1 MNTKKLLATMLLAG
15 VLVTGCGLKKDAIIK
30 INDTVVTKQEFEKL
44 MDSQIAQSPF
54 AKMGMEEDMK
64 KNKDGMLYLM
74 TEQGVINQ
82 IIVKELLEQEMKA
95 KGIKVSNKEVDKA
108 ISKIMD
114 QMGGKDKLSEILKE
128 NGVSVSK
135 FKEDIKTQVK
145 MQKLAQ
151 LSGKTKVSDAE
162 VKDFYNKNIKMF
174 KHGEQVRASHI
185 LLMANPYQIE
195 QDLTDSTKKELKPE
209 EKKALVKEQMDK
221 QKALAQK
228 LAKELQADNTKFAQY
243 AQKYS
248 DDKGS
253 AANGG
258 DLGFFDKD
266 QMVPEFSKVAFS
278 AKPNTVSEPVQSQY
292 GYHIIMVTDRRAA
305 GTEPLEKIQS
315 KLKERIAAD
324 KELKTLDDI
333 VDAAKKK
340 AKIEFVDEQ
349 YNPDVIAK
357 KLKQQIGDMQ
367 KQSAEMNKSK
377 K

>member
-1 MNTKKLLATMLLAG
+1 MNTKKLLTTMLLAG
-15 VLVTGCGLKKDAIIK
+15 ILVTGCGLKKDAIIK

-54 AKMGMEEDMK
+54 AKMGMADGMK
-64 KNKDGMLYLM
+64 ENKDGMLYLM

-82 IIVKELLEQEMKA
+82 IIVKELLEQEVKA
-95 KGIKVSNKEVDKA
+95 KGIKVSNKEVDDA
-108 ISKIMD
+108 IARIID

-135 FKEDIKTQVK
+135 FREDIKTQVK
-145 MQKLAQ
+145 MQKLAR

-162 VKDFYNKNIKMF
+162 VKDFYNKNIQMF
-174 KHGEQVRASHI
+174 KHGEQVKASHI

-195 QDLTDSTKKELKPE
+195 QELVENTKKELKPE
-209 EKKALVKEQMDK
+209 EKEALVKEQMDK

-228 LAKELQADNTKFAQY
+228 LSKELQADNSKFAQY

-253 AANGG
+253 AVNGG
-258 DLGFFDKD
+258 DLGFFDKE

-278 AKPNTVSEPVQSQY
+278 AKPNTVSEPVQSQF

-315 KLKERIAAD
+315 NLKERLAAD
-324 KELKTLDDI
+324 KELKTLDEI
-333 VDAAKKK
+333 VEAAKKK

-357 KLKQQIGDMQ
+357 KLKEQIGAMQ
-367 KQSAEMNKSK
+367 KQSTEINQQK

>member
-15 VLVTGCGLKKDAIIK
+15 ILVTGCGLKKDAIIK

-44 MDSQIAQSPF
+44 MESQIAQSPF
-54 AKMGMEEDMK
+54 AKMGMAEGMK
-64 KNKDGMLYLM
+64 ENKDGMLYLM

-82 IIVKELLEQEMKA
+82 IIVKELLEQEVKA
-95 KGIKVSNKEVDKA
+95 KGIKVSNKETDEA
-108 ISKIMD
+108 IARIMD

-135 FKEDIKTQVK
+135 FREDIKTQVK
-145 MQKLAQ
+145 MQKLAR

-162 VKDFYNKNIKMF
+162 VKDFYNKNIQMF
-174 KHGEQVRASHI
+174 KHGEQVKASHI

-195 QDLTDSTKKELKPE
+195 QELVENTKKELKPE
-209 EKKALVKEQMDK
+209 EKEALVKEQMDK

-228 LAKELQADNTKFAQY
+228 LSKELQADNSKFAQY

-258 DLGFFDKD
+258 DLGFFDKE

-278 AKPNTVSEPVQSQY
+278 AKPNTVSEPVQSQF

-315 KLKERIAAD
+315 NLKERLAAD
-324 KELKTLDDI
+324 KELKTLDEI
-333 VDAAKKK
+333 VNAAKKK
-340 AKIEFVDEQ
+340 AKIVFVDEQ

-357 KLKQQIGDMQ
+357 KLKEQIGAMQ
-367 KQSAEMNKSK
+367 KQSTEMNKQK

>member
-15 VLVTGCGLKKDAIIK
+15 ILVTGCGVKKDVIIK
-30 INDTVVTKQEFEKL
+30 INDSVVTKQEFEKL

-54 AKMGMEEDMK
+54 AQMGMAEGMK
-64 KNKDGMLYLM
+64 EHKDGMLYLM

-82 IIVKELLEQEMKA
+82 IIVKELLEQEVKA

-108 ISKIMD
+108 IAKIMD
-114 QMGGKDKLSEILKE
+114 QMGGKDKLSEILKQ

-135 FKEDIKTQVK
+135 FREDIKMQVK
-145 MQKLAQ
+145 MQKLAR

-162 VKDFYNKNIKMF
+162 VKDFYNKNIQMF
-174 KHGEQVRASHI
+174 KHGEQVKASHI

-195 QDLTDSTKKELKPE
+195 QELVESTKKELKPE
-209 EKKALVKEQMDK
+209 EKKALVQEQMDK

-228 LAKELQADNTKFAQY
+228 LSKELQADNSKFAQY

-253 AANGG
+253 ASNGG
-258 DLGFFDKD
+258 DLGFFDKE

-278 AKPNTVSEPVQSQY
+278 AKPNTVSEPVHSQF

-315 KLKERIAAD
+315 KLKERLAAD

-333 VDAAKKK
+333 VNAAKKK

-357 KLKQQIGDMQ
+357 KLKEQIGEMQ
-367 KQSAEMNKSK
+367 KQSAEMNKQK